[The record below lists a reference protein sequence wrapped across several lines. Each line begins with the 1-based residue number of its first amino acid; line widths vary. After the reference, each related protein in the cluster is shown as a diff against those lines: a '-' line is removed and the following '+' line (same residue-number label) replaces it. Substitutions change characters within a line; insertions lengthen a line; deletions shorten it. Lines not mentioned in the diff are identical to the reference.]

1 MDRAHWRERLQ
12 GIASTYRETGM
23 WNSRFA
29 GRQQAYLLQA
39 LLTTAMLGAV
49 LAVEDVLT
57 NAAVT
62 AAIASTAFVL
72 IMTPR
77 SVVASPR
84 HVIGGHLIAVMVGG
98 LISLLFASSAL
109 DSSAGDT
116 RLLIDT
122 SAALSVGIGIVLM
135 GLTNTEHPPAAGT
148 ALGMVLGGFSW
159 VVVIVLMSSV
169 LVMTIVQRLMLPYL
183 KDAGV
188 KCYDRQSFD

>member
-12 GIASTYRETGM
+12 GIASTYRETGA

-39 LLTTAMLGAV
+39 LMTTAMLGAV

-148 ALGMVLGGFSW
+148 ALGMVMGGFSW
-159 VVVIVLMSSV
+159 VVVIVLMFSV

-183 KDAGV
+183 KDLV
-188 KCYDRQSFD
+188 